1 MDSESLVLSAAAH
14 QAMHRLAGDLTRVFG
29 TRFVALVAYG
39 PTRTVAFASDI
50 DAADLEALAP
60 LVDRWH
66 HEGLETP
73 LMLTPAE
80 FHRSL
85 DVFPLE
91 YGAIL
96 HRHLVIAGT
105 SPVGQVAPAPDD
117 LRRACEVQAKGFL
130 IHLRQGWLHA
140 ADHAAEQRTLIV
152 RSAAPLRALLTNL
165 ARLSQA
171 PAADDAALAAFAAR
185 SFGASAAV
193 ISQVLALDGANDQS
207 IAQVDAVRAHMEDYL
222 TAAAALWTFVDA
234 WRA

>member
-1 MDSESLVLSAAAH
+1 MTSDTLNLSPAAR
-14 QAMHRLAGDLTRVFG
+14 QAMGRLASDLARVFER
-29 TRFVALVAYG
+29 RFVALLAYG
-39 PTRTVAFASDI
+39 PTRTVAFVQDVGAG
-50 DAADLEALAP
+50 DLAALAL

-66 HEGLETP
+66 REGLETP
-73 LMLTPAE
+73 LILTPAE

-96 HRHLVIAGT
+96 DRHVVIAGT
-105 SPVGQVAPAPDD
+105 SPLERATLSPDD

-140 ADHAAEQRTLIV
+140 ADHADEQRTLLV

-165 ARLSQA
+165 LRLSGA
-171 PAADDAALAAFAAR
+171 PAHDEASLAAHAERSLGVPAGLIAA
-185 SFGASAAV
+185 
-193 ISQVLALDGANDQS
+193 ILALETAPDGAEALRHQM
-207 IAQVDAVRAHMEDYL
+207 DAYL
-222 TAAAALWTFVDA
+222 AAAATLWSFVDA